1 MDIISILDMEKWWLQ
16 VMMDLT
22 SAKAVK
28 ATQHAARR
36 VAAGSRSMTVLVQPS
51 ICRNRLAG
59 KR

>member
-51 ICRNRLAG
+51 ICRN
-59 KR
+59 